1 MFAVIKGRWFFL
13 YGALVLLFA
22 NDAYAGRYERT
33 KEGIRVWNNLRGWG
47 DEATWSGDRDR
58 KGYAIGEGTL
68 TWYRVER
75 RLLTGSNI
83 PFSRGSSVVVGS
95 YSGKMVRGKFDG
107 LVVSVDANEK
117 TFHATFAD
125 GRKVN
130 DWAAGPAPGSSRTI
144 ASDQRGDEQVQRDAV
159 AKTEAEP
166 PPPGEGPPLASQRP
180 PLASSGVTGPPLA
193 SSGVTGPP
201 LASSG
206 VTGPPPPSS
215 GATAAPL
222 QNESVREQASTT
234 RQANKTVSASAAKD
248 TSNQEMDDSLK
259 SLIGPPSFLRMKER
273 AEASS
278 KATKTPTVPT
288 SSQAS
293 VPPTTSSSPPAVPR
307 LTKANVIELADAEAR
322 KEGYN
327 LGEYQRPQADYLAS
341 DETWSVTYDQM
352 SADGVG
358 KHFSISVED
367 KTKKTGI
374 IER

>member
-1 MFAVIKGRWFFL
+1 
-13 YGALVLLFA
+13 
-22 NDAYAGRYERT
+22 
-33 KEGIRVWNNLRGWG
+33 
-47 DEATWSGDRDR
+47 
-58 KGYAIGEGTL
+58 
-68 TWYRVER
+68 
-75 RLLTGSNI
+75 
-83 PFSRGSSVVVGS
+83 
-95 YSGKMVRGKFDG
+95 MVRGKFDG

-130 DWAAGPAPGSSRTI
+130 DWAAGPAPGSSRTGI
-144 ASDQRGDEQVQRDAV
+144 ASDQRGDERDAV

-166 PPPGEGPPLASQRP
+166 PPPGEGPPSASQRP
-180 PLASSGVTGPPLA
+180 PPP

>member
-1 MFAVIKGRWFFL
+1 
-13 YGALVLLFA
+13 
-22 NDAYAGRYERT
+22 
-33 KEGIRVWNNLRGWG
+33 
-47 DEATWSGDRDR
+47 
-58 KGYAIGEGTL
+58 
-68 TWYRVER
+68 
-75 RLLTGSNI
+75 
-83 PFSRGSSVVVGS
+83 
-95 YSGKMVRGKFDG
+95 MVRGKFDG

-130 DWAAGPAPGSSRTI
+130 DWAAGPAPGSSRTGI

-166 PPPGEGPPLASQRP
+166 PPPGEGPPSASQGP
-180 PLASSGVTGPPLA
+180 PPPGSGVTGPPLA
-193 SSGVTGPP
+193 
-201 LASSG
+201 
-206 VTGPPPPSS
+206 SS

-278 KATKTPTVPT
+278 KATKTPTIPT

-367 KTKKTGI
+367 KTKKAGI